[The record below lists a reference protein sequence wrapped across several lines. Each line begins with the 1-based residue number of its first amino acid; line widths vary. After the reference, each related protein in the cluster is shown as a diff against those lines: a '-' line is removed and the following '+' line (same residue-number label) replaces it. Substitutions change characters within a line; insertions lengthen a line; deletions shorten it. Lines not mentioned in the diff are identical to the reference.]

1 MSHFVIGLDYG
12 TDSVRALLVD
22 TASGNELASAV
33 VHYPRWQQGLYC
45 QPLQDQFRQHPQD
58 YLDSL
63 QQVFALLWQHAERTL
78 EDVEIKDGM
87 QRVVDALSQT
97 YNATLRAS

>member
-33 VHYPRWQQGLYC
+33 AALAPAESGGRFITL
-45 QPLQDQFRQHPQD
+45 
-58 YLDSL
+58 SL
-63 QQVFALLWQHAERTL
+63 AA
-78 EDVEIKDGM
+78 
-87 QRVVDALSQT
+87 ALSALPRRSRPRT
-97 YNATLRAS
+97 